1 MSASVENAGVRDQP
15 AADEQLACAGPR
27 PDAQG
32 CGRVPLAGVDL
43 VRTASVGWRARL
55 RVRRCRVGRLRPA
68 SIRVAPLTRC
78 PRVWPAAC
86 SHDQEQAGDE
96 QIRCGQ
102 IEDAADAPLPA

>member
-43 VRTASVGWRARL
+43 VRTASVGWRP
-55 RVRRCRVGRLRPA
+55 G
-68 SIRVAPLTRC
+68 
-78 PRVWPAAC
+78 
-86 SHDQEQAGDE
+86 
-96 QIRCGQ
+96 
-102 IEDAADAPLPA
+102 